1 MVTLQKRLAVMIDR
15 TNDLLVQRCQL
26 EQLREQ
32 VRNAELRE
40 AQRQTLA
47 SLALNQTTNRSE
59 QSSV

>member
-47 SLALNQTTNRSE
+47 SLALNQTINRPE